1 MSLKNF
7 RGPRYVADLGG
18 GPLVRKKRK
27 KYGPIARKLYRGQFP
42 KSIFQ
47 STFTA
52 QNELNIV
59 SLYLWLYEKPRRP
72 PTITLQFLSKI
83 NSTEKKKMTVFDST
97 K

>member
-1 MSLKNF
+1 MGLL
-7 RGPRYVADLGG
+7 RYIYI
-18 GPLVRKKRK
+18 
-27 KYGPIARKLYRGQFP
+27 YGPIARKLYRGQFP

>member
-1 MSLKNF
+1 MLWKKSYKMVVSNF
-7 RGPRYVADLGG
+7 PFFNQHDS
-18 GPLVRKKRK
+18 